1 MFYFNVSILF
11 FFLLEE
17 DSDEIKIGTSCK
29 NGGCSKVYITKFVLR
44 LEVKF
49 LFWEES
55 NLLTQLDTNIY
66 VPVMCWALFHGAGL
80 WAWVSASPWG
90 VRLIDHR
97 NKQV

>member
-49 LFWEES
+49 LF
-55 NLLTQLDTNIY
+55 
-66 VPVMCWALFHGAGL
+66 
-80 WAWVSASPWG
+80 
-90 VRLIDHR
+90 
-97 NKQV
+97 

>member
-29 NGGCSKVYITKFVLR
+29 NGGCSKVYIIKFVLY

-49 LFWEES
+49 FILRKS
-55 NLLTQLDTNIY
+55 NLLTQLDTNVY
-66 VPVMCWALFHGAGL
+66 VPVRCWALFHGAGL
-80 WAWVSASPWG
+80 CAWVSACP
-90 VRLIDHR
+90 
-97 NKQV
+97 

>member
-49 LFWEES
+49 LFYSLYRRGRQER
-55 NLLTQLDTNIY
+55 
-66 VPVMCWALFHGAGL
+66 
-80 WAWVSASPWG
+80 G
-90 VRLIDHR
+90 VENAVR
-97 NKQV
+97 